1 LEYPGSHVK
10 STTKGNALT
19 DGQEMVIYRRRRY
32 YKSLLLMMYARQAGR
47 QAGSSVC
54 PIPGLSSC
62 VTEDGYFS
70 TEMGLDADLR
80 FWVTPLP
87 LEKEVKG

>member
-1 LEYPGSHVK
+1 M
-10 STTKGNALT
+10 
-19 DGQEMVIYRRRRY
+19 DRRR
-32 YKSLLLMMYARQAGR
+32 YKSLLLMMYARQAVLS
-47 QAGSSVC
+47 AAS
-54 PIPGLSSC
+54 IPGIGSC

-70 TEMGLDADLR
+70 TEMGLDADLW